1 VCPRKKA
8 NGSCAG
14 RVEIRFRFA
23 QTKSVGVP
31 AAAPSLTI
39 GSNPCGFS
47 PLWLYDKIPG
57 MKFRCAMFYRA
68 GLFTLLLLAF
78 SAMRTQAQ
86 TITNVAAV
94 NAVVPAAATNSTA
107 VQFSFGLNQVD
118 YLRDNVVLGQP
129 LWKYLSFLIFIVLAF
144 YVAKL
149 IDFIVNSW
157 LKKIA
162 AKTATVFDDLILDL
176 LRGPVKVVAFVILL
190 HVGLSTFDWP
200 ATAGRYLS
208 HGLVIIMACSVTYV
222 LLKLVD
228 LLLGIWR
235 EKVVSEQDKVFAA
248 QLFPIFSKVA
258 KVVIVIGAALLT
270 ADNLN
275 IEIKTLLAGLSVG
288 GLALGLA
295 AQDTIANMFGAVAI
309 LLDKPFHLGD
319 RIRVENVDGTV
330 EAIGLRSTRIRNLDG
345 HHVTVPNK
353 LMGNAVI
360 INITRRPA
368 IKTEMNIGL
377 TYDTPVEKVKRAT
390 LLLEE
395 IFQANPKTTDLI
407 ISFNKFA
414 DSSLNIF
421 IVHAWSGTDVKVHF
435 AEMQALNL
443 KIKERFDAE
452 KIEFAFPTQTVLV
465 KTEAGK

>member
-1 VCPRKKA
+1 
-8 NGSCAG
+8 
-14 RVEIRFRFA
+14 
-23 QTKSVGVP
+23 
-31 AAAPSLTI
+31 
-39 GSNPCGFS
+39 
-47 PLWLYDKIPG
+47 
-57 MKFRCAMFYRA
+57 MKFCRA
-68 GLFTLLLLAF
+68 IFLRGWWLFLLVAF
-78 SAMRTQAQ
+78 SATRMQAQ
-86 TITNVAAV
+86 TTNVIDTKADPVTTKTAAM
-94 NAVVPAAATNSTA
+94 
-107 VQFSFGLNQVD
+107 QFSFGLNQVD
-118 YLRDNVVLGQP
+118 YLRNTVVLNQP

-149 IDFIVNSW
+149 IDFIINAW

-162 AKTATVFDDLILDL
+162 ARTETVYDDLLLDL

-190 HVGLSTFDWP
+190 HVGLSTFEWP
-200 ATAGRYLS
+200 EPAGKYLS
-208 HGLVIIMACSVTYV
+208 HGLVVIMACSVTYV
-222 LLKLVD
+222 LLRLVD
-228 LLLGIWR
+228 LMLGIWR
-235 EKVVSEQDKVFAA
+235 EKVVHEQDKVFAA
-248 QLFPIFSKVA
+248 QLFPVFSKA
-258 KVVIVIGAALLT
+258 TKVVIVIGAALLT
-270 ADNLN
+270 ADNLD
-275 IEIKTLLAGLSVG
+275 IQIKTLLAGLSVG

-295 AQDTIANMFGAVAI
+295 AQDTIANVFGAVAI

-319 RIRVENVDGTV
+319 RIRVESVDGMV

-353 LMGNAVI
+353 LMGNAII

-390 LLLEE
+390 QLLEE

-414 DSSLNIF
+414 DSALNIF
-421 IVHAWSGTDVKVHF
+421 IVHVWTGTDVKAHF

-443 KIKERFDAE
+443 KIKEQFDAE
-452 KIEFAFPTQTVLV
+452 KIEFAFPTQTLFV

>member
-1 VCPRKKA
+1 
-8 NGSCAG
+8 
-14 RVEIRFRFA
+14 
-23 QTKSVGVP
+23 
-31 AAAPSLTI
+31 
-39 GSNPCGFS
+39 
-47 PLWLYDKIPG
+47 
-57 MKFRCAMFYRA
+57 M
-68 GLFTLLLLAF
+68 LFLLVAF
-78 SAMRTQAQ
+78 SATRMQAQ
-86 TITNVAAV
+86 TVTNVTAAK
-94 NAVVPAAATNSTA
+94 AGLATTNTTA
-107 VQFSFGLNQVD
+107 GQFSFGLDQVD
-118 YLRDNVVLGQP
+118 YLRDTMVLGQP

-162 AKTATVFDDLILDL
+162 ARTETVYDDLMLDL

-190 HVGLSTFDWP
+190 HVGLNTFDWP
-200 ATAGRYLS
+200 EPARKFLS
-208 HGLVIIMACSVTYV
+208 HGLVVIMACSVTYV
-222 LLKLVD
+222 LLKVVD
-228 LLLGIWR
+228 LMLGIWR

-248 QLFPIFSKVA
+248 QLFPVFSKVA
-258 KVVIVIGAALLT
+258 KVAIVIGAALLT

-319 RIRVENVDGTV
+319 RIRVESVDGMV

-353 LMGNAVI
+353 LMGNAII

-390 LLLEE
+390 QLLEE

-414 DSSLNIF
+414 DSALNIF
-421 IVHAWSGTDVKVHF
+421 IVHVWSGTDLKAHF

-452 KIEFAFPTQTVLV
+452 KIEFAFPTQTVFV
-465 KTEAGK
+465 KTEAGKIN